1 MRSCDITQEWSR
13 QRGREALW
21 GWSIWQ
27 SIKAVCLLLVFW
39 YWCDSA
45 VTLVELAM
53 LHLSAQSGQ
62 TFSIQKVFYLISHA
76 SGESF
81 DVTRCQKKNTKH
93 CINHLFSDLM
103 SPEKDCIIL
112 QAQLHPRS
120 MAYGLAQFSYPTGVL
135 GVKESLGHSA
145 FLYQAFLKRLVLL
158 QGRCQHQNL
167 QFCFQA

>member
-13 QRGREALW
+13 QRGREALC

-45 VTLVELAM
+45 ATLVELAM

-93 CINHLFSDLM
+93 CINLSSQTWCLRKRIASFYRLSSILVAWLM
-103 SPEKDCIIL
+103 VWHNSHTQLVSSGLKSP
-112 QAQLHPRS
+112 
-120 MAYGLAQFSYPTGVL
+120 LAT
-135 GVKESLGHSA
+135 
-145 FLYQAFLKRLVLL
+145 
-158 QGRCQHQNL
+158 QH
-167 QFCFQA
+167 FFTRPF